1 MNNSMHSKL
10 TNILSVIILFLCL
23 TSTNTFATTADEYY
37 REGCDY
43 YEQEKFEKAAK
54 SFEKAIELNP
64 DNADCHYN
72 LGIAYLNLE
81 RYKEAL
87 EHLEKAKELAPNSQA
102 GKLAKEQIAEI
113 ERLPEEIKKG
123 KIERGEQAKRVSS
136 TKLWNQILPFLELF
150 EQYCGKEQS
159 RIESVLVKMLSSEKT
174 RDIRKSVGA
183 EHVIYVFK
191 CSSKADKNEIKASF
205 FKKNFIMLGF
215 TFEFVN
221 TRPEQS
227 SFPQPVFSYKE
238 IKENLI
244 ERYGKSNTYNE
255 FFVTEHP
262 DMEIIGLK
270 TGQGASSWK
279 NDKISVNLM
288 LNEKNSIVSVILGLD
303 YLPLIDEYMGA
314 IKMGE
319 QEGIAIIDKLTQNIK
334 ELEVKREAMESSRK
348 IDNNI
353 SIGSDSDGF
362 RNIKWGTDISALP
375 EMKYWRSDPS
385 FGGTKFYLR
394 EGDELRMGA
403 AILEKIEYA
412 FWRGKFLGVQIFTTG
427 FENWSN
433 LKSATFEKFGKG
445 YQKDKYLYTWQGPR
459 TWVALEYDPISKET
473 RLIISSAEIYRQ
485 QLEYQ
490 KEKAKEGARKGF

>member
-1 MNNSMHSKL
+1 MRLKL
-10 TNILSVIILFLCL
+10 SSFLLAIVPILCL
-23 TSTNTFATTADEYY
+23 TSINTFAATTADEYWKQ
-37 REGCDY
+37 GCNY
-43 YEQEKFEKAAK
+43 FEEKNYEEAAK
-54 SFEKAIELNP
+54 LFKKAVELKP
-64 DNADCHYN
+64 DNAVYHCNLGITYYN
-72 LGIAYLNLE
+72 LGNYE
-81 RYKEAL
+81 EAL
-87 EHLEKAKELAPNSQA
+87 KHLEKAEELAPESQA

-113 ERLPEEIKKG
+113 ERSSGKKEFLFRSSQIGGKELKSRVENLPPISISSLGIKILSIRKQDWSNFSGPPALHGFAKIWWYVDLEIINPNSTQVAIGPISYLYFDDSSSVLIGFYKERIYGVPMTGNFYAIVPSNSKTVLNFLGVDTSTTSSVFIKKPTY
-123 KIERGEQAKRVSS
+123 INLCVEN
-136 TKLWNQILPFLELF
+136 TKKEGLPGL
-150 EQYCGKEQS
+150 
-159 RIESVLVKMLSSEKT
+159 RIE
-174 RDIRKSVGA
+174 I
-183 EHVIYVFK
+183 
-191 CSSKADKNEIKASF
+191 N
-205 FKKNFIMLGF
+205 N
-215 TFEFVN
+215 
-221 TRPEQS
+221 
-227 SFPQPVFSYKE
+227 
-238 IKENLI
+238 
-244 ERYGKSNTYNE
+244 
-255 FFVTEHP
+255 
-262 DMEIIGLK
+262 
-270 TGQGASSWK
+270 
-279 NDKISVNLM
+279 
-288 LNEKNSIVSVILGLD
+288 
-303 YLPLIDEYMGA
+303 
-314 IKMGE
+314 
-319 QEGIAIIDKLTQNIK
+319 QNIK

-403 AILEKIEYA
+403 AILEKIKYA